1 MMLGKAGTLISPN
14 GDDWIVTIAE
24 RSGIVW
30 TRRITPGAMTET
42 EALRVALLAQGTK
55 PDSVADA
62 TIRRAGSVDSIVSD
76 VNADDPFVRLV
87 ERLRIR

>member
-1 MMLGKAGTLISPN
+1 MLGKFGTLISPN

-30 TRRITPGAMTET
+30 TRRITPGTMSET
-42 EALRVALLAQGTK
+42 EALRVSLLAHGTR
-55 PDSVADA
+55 PEAVADA
-62 TIRRAGSVDSIVSD
+62 TIRRAGSVDSIVSE

>member
-1 MMLGKAGTLISPN
+1 MMLGKVGTLISPN

-30 TRRITPGAMTET
+30 TRRITPGAMAET

-55 PDSVADA
+55 PNNVADA
-62 TIRRAGSVDSIVSD
+62 TIRRAGSVDSIVSE